1 MGIQDTFQLYGGGFQ
16 NKLLAVLLKDRI
28 FLQQIHDIIDDK
40 YFSSEAS
47 QWIAKTLSSTLKSIR
62 THQH

>member
-40 YFSSEAS
+40 IKNSRVQSYLQFNYFN
-47 QWIAKTLSSTLKSIR
+47 
-62 THQH
+62 